1 MVNILVP
8 TDLSDL
14 SKVAV
19 QYAIKIANKLDGN
32 ITLLHVINVMQATR
46 ATMRL
51 RLNALEQELME
62 IAVEDLN
69 DLVAEVS
76 KGVKTT
82 EPIKVKIVKGT
93 SFNQTVKREA
103 QKLRSGLIIMGTR
116 GASGLRKYVLGSNT
130 ASVIEISHIPVLAV
144 TELGDF
150 KHFKNVVYASDLTH
164 IERELKTL
172 IPYFEKF
179 DSIVHL
185 IHIAKS
191 LKEVSALEK
200 KIDNVVERCGFS
212 NVIVRVMVNKK
223 IDEAIDHYTG
233 VVKADLL
240 AMFTHEASF
249 YEKLFDRSMTRKMA
263 FHSKV
268 PLLAFKQ
275 RRK

>member
-19 QYAIKIANKLDGN
+19 EYAIKIANKLDGTV
-32 ITLLHVINVMQATR
+32 TLLHVINIIQPTR

-51 RLNALEQELME
+51 RLKTLEQELVD
-62 IAVEDLN
+62 IAKEDLEK
-69 DLVAEVS
+69 LVADVS
-76 KGVKTT
+76 KHAKTSQ
-82 EPIKVKIVKGT
+82 PIKVKIVKGT
-93 SFNQTVKREA
+93 SFNDTVKREA
-103 QKLRSGLIIMGTR
+103 KKLRSGLVVMGTR
-116 GASGLRKYVLGSNT
+116 GASGLKKYVLGSNT
-130 ASVIEISHIPVLAV
+130 ASVIEVSHIPVLAV
-144 TELGDF
+144 PELGTF
-150 KHFKNVVYASDLTH
+150 RNFKNVVYASDLTH

-172 IPYFEKF
+172 IPYLQKF

-185 IHIAKS
+185 IHIASS

-200 KIDNVVERCGFS
+200 KIDSAIQKSGFK

-223 IDEAIDHYTG
+223 IDEAIDHYVETT
-233 VVKADLL
+233 KADLL
-240 AMFTHEASF
+240 TMFTHDPTF

-268 PLLAFKQ
+268 PLLAFRQ
-275 RRK
+275 HG